1 MFGFFIAS
9 KENLELKKNNDLSHD
24 SLLNWS
30 FILSR
35 PDCIAITSASKFEQR
50 SPQGSD
56 ISSPV
61 PSGNSILTP

>member
-1 MFGFFIAS
+1 MT
-9 KENLELKKNNDLSHD
+9 KNDLSFD
-24 SLLNWS
+24 SLLHWS

-35 PDCIAITSASKFEQR
+35 LDFKAITSASNFEQR